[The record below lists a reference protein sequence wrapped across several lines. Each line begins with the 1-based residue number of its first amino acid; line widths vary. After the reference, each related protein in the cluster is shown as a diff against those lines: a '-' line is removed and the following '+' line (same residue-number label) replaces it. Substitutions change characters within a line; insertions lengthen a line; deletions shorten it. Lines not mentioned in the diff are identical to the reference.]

1 MTKFKFELDDKVEL
15 ALSGECGVV
24 HGRAEYATSDPSYQI
39 AYLAGDGRQV
49 MDWWDGGLLRKASGL
64 GALEHKDIFPEGQ
77 RTMAVIAAG
86 TKGAKIDRTADVDA
100 DEPEADDSAK
110 EPAKPTTK
118 KRRTKAQIAL
128 DKAAEKA
135 AAEAAAKAAA
145 EVEEEDEDFSGEEDE
160 ACESEAEDEGLEDW
174 ETEDDVGA
182 EEQADVSEAE
192 LQEAFMLASRAD
204 PANKPKLKKLVASF
218 KVTRIGEMNQEQRN
232 AAYAKLES
240 GKF

>member
-1 MTKFKFELDDKVEL
+1 MSKFKFELDDKVEL
-15 ALSGECGVV
+15 SLSGECGVV
-24 HGRAEYATSDPSYQI
+24 HGRAEYATSDPSYYV
-39 AYLAGDGRQV
+39 AYMAGDGRQV
-49 MDWWDGGLLRKASGL
+49 MGWWDGGLLRSVTSKGT
-64 GALEHKDIFPEGQ
+64 LETKEIFPEGQ

-86 TKGAKIDRTADVDA
+86 TKGAKLDRTE
-100 DEPEADDSAK
+100 EPEAADSSVEYDK
-110 EPAKPTTK
+110 PAPK
-118 KRRTKAQIAL
+118 KRRTKAQIAA

-160 ACESEAEDEGLEDW
+160 TCKSEAEDELEDW
-174 ETEDDVGA
+174 ETEGDVGA
-182 EEQADVSEAE
+182 EEQADISEAE

-218 KVTRIGEMNQEQRN
+218 KVTRIGEMDQNQRN